1 MTFINLAAMVLIG
14 IFTGIL
20 TGLTG
25 SSGVMVVVPLLN
37 MVLNYPVHDCI
48 GTSLMVDVLAPAAI
62 AYSYYKHKNIALKSG
77 IWIAAG
83 SIFGAQLGARFSD
96 RIPELGLVRIFGIY
110 MILLGIFIW
119 RKGIDREFIVQKFK
133 KIFKF
138 KTTAQKI
145 ITSLFLGFMV
155 GILTGLLG
163 AGGGGFVF
171 MILVFILNFPL
182 HLAVG
187 TSVLI
192 MAITAS
198 SGAIGYALHGNI
210 RPIAGLI
217 IGVSAIFGGTLSAR
231 FANRIKEALLAKA
244 IGITFIV
251 LGLVMIVI
259 RVIES
264 YRIIP

>member
-1 MTFINLAAMVLIG
+1 MTLLNLAAMILIG
-14 IFTGIL
+14 IFTGIM

-37 MVLNYPVHDCI
+37 MFLNYPVHDCI
-48 GTSLMVDVLAPAAI
+48 GTSLMVDVIAPAAI
-62 AYSYYKHKNIALKSG
+62 AYSYHRHDNIALKSG
-77 IWIAAG
+77 IWIAVSAVV
-83 SIFGAQLGARFSD
+83 GAQLGAMFSD

-119 RKGIDREFIVQKFK
+119 KKGIDREAIVQKFRK
-133 KIFKF
+133 VFKF

-145 ITSLFLGFMV
+145 ITSLVLGLLV
-155 GILTGLLG
+155 GVLTGLLG

-171 MILVFILNFPL
+171 MILVFVLNFPL
-182 HLAVG
+182 QLAVG

-198 SGAIGYALHGNI
+198 SGAVGYALHGNI

-217 IGVSAIFGGTLSAR
+217 IGISAIFGGTLSAR
-231 FANRIKEALLAKA
+231 FANRVKEEVMAKA

-251 LGLVMIVI
+251 LGVVMIAI
-259 RVIES
+259 RVMEA
-264 YRIIP
+264 YRVIH

>member
-1 MTFINLAAMVLIG
+1 MTLLNVAVMVLIG

-25 SSGVMVVVPLLN
+25 SSGVMVVVPLMH

-48 GTSLMVDVLAPAAI
+48 GTSLMVDVIAPAAI
-62 AYSYYKHKNIALKSG
+62 AFSYHKHGNISLRSG
-77 IWIAAG
+77 MWIAAG
-83 SIFGAQLGARFSD
+83 SVAGAQLGAVFSD

-110 MILLGIFIW
+110 MIILGIVIW
-119 RKGIDREFIVQKFK
+119 KKGINREAIALKFK
-133 KIFKF
+133 KVLKF
-138 KTTAQKI
+138 KTPIQKTL
-145 ITSLFLGFMV
+145 TSLFLGFVV

-171 MILVFILNFPL
+171 IILVFVLNFPL

-198 SGAIGYALHGNI
+198 SGAAGFALHGNI
-210 RPIAGLI
+210 RPVAGLI
-217 IGVSAIFGGTLSAR
+217 IGFSAVLGGTLSAQ
-231 FANRIKEALLAKA
+231 FACRIKEKILAKA
-244 IGITFIV
+244 IGLTFIL
-251 LGLVMIVI
+251 LGGIMMAI
-259 RVIES
+259 RLIRTS
-264 YRIIP
+264 KILP

>member
-1 MTFINLAAMVLIG
+1 MNIINLAVMILIG
-14 IFTGIL
+14 IFTGIM

-48 GTSLMVDVLAPAAI
+48 GTSLMVDVIAPAAI
-62 AYSYYKHKNIALKSG
+62 AYSYYKHKNLALKSG

-83 SIFGAQLGARFSD
+83 SIFGAQLGAIFSD
-96 RIPELGLVRIFGIY
+96 SIPELGLVRIFGIY

-119 RKGIDREFIVQKFK
+119 KKGIDREVIVRKFRK
-133 KIFKF
+133 VFKF

-145 ITSLFLGFMV
+145 ITSLVLGFLV

-171 MILVFILNFPL
+171 MILVFVLNFPL
-182 HLAVG
+182 QLAVG

-192 MAITAS
+192 MALTAS
-198 SGAIGYALHGNI
+198 SGAVGFALHGNI
-210 RPIAGLI
+210 KPLAGLV
-217 IGVSAIFGGTLSAR
+217 IGLSAVFGGTLSAQ
-231 FANRIKEALLAKA
+231 FANRIKEEVMAKA
-244 IGITFIV
+244 ISITFIL
-251 LGLVMIVI
+251 LGVVMIAI
-259 RVIES
+259 RVMEA
-264 YRIIP
+264 YRVIQ